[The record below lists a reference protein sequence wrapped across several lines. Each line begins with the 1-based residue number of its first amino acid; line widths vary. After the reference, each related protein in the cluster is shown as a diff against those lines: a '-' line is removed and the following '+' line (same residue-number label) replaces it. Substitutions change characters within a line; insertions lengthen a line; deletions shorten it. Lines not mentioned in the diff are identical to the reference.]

1 MFEAAMKTIGKSARK
16 CLSGHRFASVSDA
29 DCGRTALLGI
39 LLISEAG
46 RS

>member
-1 MFEAAMKTIGKSARK
+1 MKTISKSVRK
-16 CLSGHRFASVSDA
+16 CLSGRPFAIVSGA
-29 DCGRTALLGI
+29 DRGRSTLLGILLLI